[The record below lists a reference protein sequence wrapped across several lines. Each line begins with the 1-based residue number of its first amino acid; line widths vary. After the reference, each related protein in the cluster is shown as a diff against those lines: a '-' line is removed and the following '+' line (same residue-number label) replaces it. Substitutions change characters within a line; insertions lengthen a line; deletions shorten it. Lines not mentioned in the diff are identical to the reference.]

1 MVSKEG
7 EEWWTDDDRETAAEQ
22 ITVVS
27 SQSKPL
33 VTNYVFVGTFK
44 TKNHT
49 FRRYQEVVSD
59 ATQ

>member
-7 EEWWTDDDRETAAEQ
+7 NEWWTDDDRETAAGM

-27 SQSKPL
+27 SKEKPL
-33 VTNYVFVGTFK
+33 VTNYTYVGDFT
-44 TKNHT
+44 TKHHT

-59 ATQ
+59 APQ